1 MSGNQATTHL
11 SIRESIGK
19 LTAVDITTIA
29 VLAVL
34 FRVSMFGYRLTMA
47 AFPYN
52 IGIRFFFDVL
62 LACIVVGVVRKRGA
76 LAAYAV
82 TWWLINFA
90 VEGEDLVWLFA
101 FWIPIVVAEWYLSR
115 TPNGYDGVTPKRM
128 VIGVGLLYGSLLAVI
143 YWIYLPTYYQL
154 EYAPGVIAISL
165 GIIIALCIAASVVG
179 GIFAKRLRD
188 VLN

>member
-1 MSGNQATTHL
+1 MSSAGSMKQLT
-11 SIRESIGK
+11 IRESIGQF
-19 LTAVDITTIA
+19 TAVDITTIA

-62 LACIVVGVVRKRGA
+62 LACLVVGIVQKRGA

-101 FWIPIVVAEWYLSR
+101 FWIPIVAAEWYLSR
-115 TPNGYDGVTPKRM
+115 TPNGYAGITPKRM
-128 VIGVGLLYGSLLAVI
+128 VVGVGVLYGCLLAVI
-143 YWIYLPTYYQL
+143 YWIYLPVYYQL
-154 EYAPGVIAISL
+154 EYAPGVIATSL
-165 GIIIALCIAASVVG
+165 GIIVALCLVASIVG
-179 GIFAKRLRD
+179 GIFANRLRD